1 MESSNRPKRQRINDC
16 EIEKELFCDFD
27 DSDLSGFSEFDDSDA
42 DKDFHAPSESTD
54 GSSSDT
60 SNYREIQQ
68 IENPSQSP
76 NVTNNAWF
84 NVTGDYQKQFV
95 FNKNSGLK
103 IDIPETASVWY
114 HFNLFCSDDIIELIV
129 IETNS
134 NAEQFLSK
142 IRLSKASRF
151 SKWVP
156 TNYNEIKKLIGLLL
170 WMGLVQMPS
179 IESYWS
185 TKSRYINN
193 ISGKT
198 MPRNRFELI
207 LRFWHFSD
215 NMKAPMDDRIYKVRG
230 LIKRLVKNYQSVME
244 PGEYMAID
252 ESMVPFRGRLKF
264 RQYIPG
270 KAHKYGAKLFK
281 ICEVNGYTH
290 DVNVYAGKNQV
301 NGKGLA
307 CRVVLKLSNPFL
319 NAGRTI
325 VTDNFYTSL
334 PLANELLD
342 KNTHLIGTLRSN
354 RIRLPEIFK
363 TKLRPGEIIGRENI
377 NGIVVAKWY
386 DKRDVSMMSTKH
398 NINMVETGKKN
409 RKNESIFKPQII
421 LDYNAG
427 KAGIDLSDQ
436 LSSYSSP
443 VRKSIRWYH
452 KVATEVLL
460 GTSVVNALI
469 VYNMNKPSD
478 KKISIAKFREMLV
491 DELLELDQ
499 SQIAISDSPTS
510 STKRSRKT
518 NYKFEETAERDYRN
532 RKVRKRCLHC
542 YSLKTTAVGSKKA
555 SVETKKEILNR
566 IVEKQKTDNSKFDLY
581 PQLPHLSKEIHQ
593 HSLSVIELSDTVYR
607 KYSLI
612 RTNTPI
618 DTLKEKDKYF
628 MLDDNALVLIVNIVK
643 SKDNSIKLFVK
654 KYLNCKQFC
663 NGPVISTLVIGMYK
677 IKTDEISDVLYC
689 VNEKKLKYKCFCV
702 SVGNNLAI
710 MIT

>member
-1 MESSNRPKRQRINDC
+1 
-16 EIEKELFCDFD
+16 
-27 DSDLSGFSEFDDSDA
+27 
-42 DKDFHAPSESTD
+42 
-54 GSSSDT
+54 
-60 SNYREIQQ
+60 
-68 IENPSQSP
+68 
-76 NVTNNAWF
+76 
-84 NVTGDYQKQFV
+84 
-95 FNKNSGLK
+95 
-103 IDIPETASVWY
+103 
-114 HFNLFCSDDIIELIV
+114 
-129 IETNS
+129 
-134 NAEQFLSK
+134 
-142 IRLSKASRF
+142 
-151 SKWVP
+151 
-156 TNYNEIKKLIGLLL
+156 
-170 WMGLVQMPS
+170 
-179 IESYWS
+179 
-185 TKSRYINN
+185 
-193 ISGKT
+193 

-215 NMKAPMDDRIYKVRG
+215 NLKAPVDDRIYKVRG
-230 LIKRLVKNYQSVME
+230 LIERLVKNYQSVME

-270 KAHKYGAKLFK
+270 KAHKYGVRLFK

-307 CRVVLKLSNPFL
+307 CRVVLELSNPFL

-342 KNTHLIGTLRSN
+342 NNTHLIGTLRSN

-377 NGIVVAKWY
+377 NGIVVAKWH

-409 RKNESIFKPQII
+409 RKNEPILKPQII

-478 KKISIAKFREMLV
+478 KKISITKFREMLV
-491 DELLELDQ
+491 DELFELDQ
-499 SQIAISDSPTS
+499 SQIAISDSPTT
-510 STKRSRKT
+510 STKRGRKT
-518 NYKFEETAERDYRN
+518 NHKFEESAERDNRN

-555 SVETKKEILNR
+555 SVETKKVTTYCSTCNIY
-566 IVEKQKTDNSKFDLY
+566 TC
-581 PQLPHLSKEIHQ
+581 
-593 HSLSVIELSDTVYR
+593 IE
-607 KYSLI
+607 
-612 RTNTPI
+612 
-618 DTLKEKDKYF
+618 
-628 MLDDNALVLIVNIVK
+628 
-643 SKDNSIKLFVK
+643 
-654 KYLNCKQFC
+654 
-663 NGPVISTLVIGMYK
+663 
-677 IKTDEISDVLYC
+677 
-689 VNEKKLKYKCFCV
+689 CF
-702 SVGNNLAI
+702 NKNHI
-710 MIT
+710 